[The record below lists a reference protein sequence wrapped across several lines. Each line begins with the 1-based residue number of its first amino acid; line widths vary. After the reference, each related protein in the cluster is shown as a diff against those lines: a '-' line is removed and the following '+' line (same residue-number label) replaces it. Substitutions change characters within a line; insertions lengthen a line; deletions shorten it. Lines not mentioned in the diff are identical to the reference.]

1 MVITYHVHIQTRDF
15 INLMKW
21 TYKRPKCKLE
31 LRIYSFTV
39 SCGSPVQIIQCM
51 DTRFS
56 PLPSP
61 RGKPNCNQE
70 VGSEPK
76 TVSI

>member
-21 TYKRPKCKLE
+21 TYTHKRPKCKLE

-39 SCGSPVQIIQCM
+39 SRGSPVQIL
-51 DTRFS
+51 FS

-76 TVSI
+76 TV